1 MIFSFAS
8 GAGCLE
14 LPAVTNAAAMSPV
27 ATVSGAAGSRGGSL
41 VPPSA
46 MMELK
51 LPAPFLTGPFLVA
64 TLLAGVAFI
73 VVATTRFKM
82 HPFLALIIAAFAMGL
97 CGGLNSS
104 ETVAA
109 LTGGVGQTVGHI
121 GIVIAC
127 GSIIGL
133 VLEKSGCAM
142 AMANT
147 MVRWIGERR
156 SVLAMACTGAL
167 VSIPVFCDS
176 GYVILAPLAR
186 SLARKTGQSLATF
199 AVALSMGLYAT
210 HCLVPPTPGPLAVAG
225 QLRANMGTVILL
237 GLVVTVPIIA
247 ATYFYAQFIGRRILI
262 DPVPPGPL
270 AVDATGAADDT
281 PTPASQAGSLA
292 GFAPIFLP
300 ILLIAAESIAAL
312 PSQPLGDGA
321 LRAFLGLVGN
331 AETALVLGVL
341 LTWWVVRKHGRAAF
355 GDWCGEGLRD
365 AGTIVL
371 IVAAGGAL
379 GAVLRQTPMT
389 NFIGAGLA
397 RLELGPFTILLPF
410 LIASGLK
417 IAIGSSTM
425 AMITTASLLAHLLP
439 AMGLGSGFGPALT
452 TMAIACGAMVFSHVN
467 DAYFWVITQMS
478 GMSIA
483 QGYRLVT
490 VASIIAGL
498 TGIAA
503 VFLLSLFLL

>member
-1 MIFSFAS
+1 M
-8 GAGCLE
+8 
-14 LPAVTNAAAMSPV
+14 T
-27 ATVSGAAGSRGGSL
+27 
-41 VPPSA
+41 
-46 MMELK
+46 ELK
-51 LPAPFLTGPFLVA
+51 LPATLLTGPFLVA
-64 TLLAGVAFI
+64 TLLAGIAFI
-73 VVATTRFKM
+73 VVATTRFKL
-82 HPFLALIIAAFAMGL
+82 HPFLALIMTAYAMGL
-97 CGGLNSS
+97 CGGLDSAQ
-104 ETVAA
+104 TVAA

-127 GSIIGL
+127 GSIIGM

-142 AMANT
+142 VMAGT

-237 GLVVTVPIIA
+237 GLVVAVPIIA
-247 ATYFYAQFIGRRILI
+247 TTYLYAQFIGRRILL

-270 AVDATGAADDT
+270 GVDAPAPAEDATPLPSQPGAFA
-281 PTPASQAGSLA
+281 A
-292 GFAPIFLP
+292 FAPIFLP
-300 ILLIAAESIAAL
+300 IVLIALESIAAL
-312 PSQPLGDGA
+312 PGRPLGDGA
-321 LRAFLGLVGN
+321 LRAMLGLVGN
-331 AETALVLGVL
+331 AETALVLGVF
-341 LTWWVVRKHGRAAF
+341 LTWWVVRKHGRSAF

-379 GAVLRQTPMT
+379 GAVLRQTSMT
-389 NFIGAGLA
+389 TLVGDGLA

-410 LIASGLK
+410 IVAAGLK
-417 IAIGSSTM
+417 TAIGSSTM
-425 AMITTASLLAHLLP
+425 AMITTASLMAHLLP
-439 AMGLGSGFGPALT
+439 AMGLGSGFGPALAT
-452 TMAIACGAMVFSHVN
+452 TAIACGSMAVSHVN

-490 VASIIAGL
+490 VASIIAGF
-498 TGIAA
+498 TGIAT